1 MSLVLIIASGASRM
15 PSLKP
20 MVKAVSSLASLAVI
34 ELLEGLLLRLRQHL
48 HQIILVARQQVRQM
62 RVSAAFN
69 DIPIARSDVAVV

>member
-1 MSLVLIIASGASRM
+1 MLLVLSIASSASRM

-20 MVKAVSSLASLAVI
+20 MVKAVSSLVSLAVI
-34 ELLEGLLLRLRQHL
+34 ELLEGLLLHLRQHL